1 MDIFYSLNKKFC
13 FVFVLN
19 KKFTLFF
26 LQLKNL
32 MVVGIDTYHDS
43 AKKGRSVAGY
53 VASMNKSL
61 TRYYSRV
68 AFQHNHQELLDGL
81 VVCTKGI
88 INVVLTRVD

>member
-1 MDIFYSLNKKFC
+1 
-13 FVFVLN
+13 
-19 KKFTLFF
+19 
-26 LQLKNL
+26 

-53 VASMNKSL
+53 VASMNKNL

-68 AFQHNHQELLDGL
+68 AFQHNQQELVDGL

-88 INVVLTRVD
+88 IDVVLKSRLEMKIS